1 MKILNKHYY
10 DDNGNPVSE
19 EEFQIL
25 YQLFEN
31 KYKKKYEDIVNQII
45 SQINQRCT
53 GNKQKIK
60 MLFDYLTS
68 DDMKYDLRQTSADGR
83 RAIGFTYRFPP
94 YKTWGIESG
103 SKYAVILNHS
113 GVCSSYSEA
122 FKDIC
127 SKMDIPCELVT
138 GYTGMDHAWNVVM
151 ENGIL
156 KHIDIAYAIMNRTR
170 QNRYNYFMKTFDEL
184 QQIAGHRTMNISIDE
199 LKEHLTPKI
208 KVIKRTDNQTQKIN
222 VIHRSD
228 RKDNE
233 IKVIKRNDSRMNLNE
248 EVK

>member
-10 DDNGNPVSE
+10 DDNGNSVSE
-19 EEFQIL
+19 EEFHLL
-25 YQLFEN
+25 YQEFEN

-53 GNKQKIK
+53 DNKQKIK

-68 DDMKYDLRQTSADGR
+68 DDMKYDLRQTTADGR

-122 FKDIC
+122 FEDIC
-127 SKMDIPCELVT
+127 SRMNIPCKMVT
-138 GYTGMDHAWNVVM
+138 GFTGMDHGWNVVM

-156 KHIDIAYAIMNRTR
+156 KHIDIAYAIMNRNR
-170 QNRYNYFMKTFDEL
+170 QNKYNYFMKTFDEL
-184 QQIAGHRTMNISIDE
+184 QQVAGHRTMNNSIDE

-208 KVIKRTDNQTQKIN
+208 KIIN
-222 VIHRSD
+222 KSD
-228 RKDNE
+228 KNNKGFR
-233 IKVIKRNDSRMNLNE
+233 IIKRNDTRTNLNGE
-248 EVK
+248 EK